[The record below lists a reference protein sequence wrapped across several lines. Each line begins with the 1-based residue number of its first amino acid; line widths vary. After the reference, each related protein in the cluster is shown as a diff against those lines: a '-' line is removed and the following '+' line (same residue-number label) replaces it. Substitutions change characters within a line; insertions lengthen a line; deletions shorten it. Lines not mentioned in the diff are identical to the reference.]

1 MEPKTLASPSAANLN
16 ETASANLSLKLDR
29 VRIPRR
35 FFPEGL
41 AINDIYSNS
50 SRTRIPQIPKELQL
64 PFIFANHTSLFRA
77 NHSARKPTTQ
87 LEYDIDRALWYWSLS
102 RQRSLSFSLNQVRF
116 NVALIVVVLSRLDAQ
131 HLVKP
136 SAVPFIQTYLD
147 AWLENLHRPTEFI
160 MREAFLQIWATG
172 PFDLMCF
179 PTEPSKPHAETPQA
193 RIHEARCST
202 WYKKA
207 DRSEWARRVFLPSCR
222 VWKMDMSNSSALH
235 WQWNGHV
242 CALA

>member
-179 PTEPSKPHAETPQA
+179 RPNLANRMQKHRKRAFTKL
-193 RIHEARCST
+193 
-202 WYKKA
+202 
-207 DRSEWARRVFLPSCR
+207 D
-222 VWKMDMSNSSALH
+222 ALH
-235 WQWNGHV
+235 GTKRLIVPSGQDEFFYLHAGSGRWTCRTVRRCTGNGMDTFAH
-242 CALA
+242 